1 MIDDEL
7 QPYAEAWTQF
17 AGNTFVTPTLLFTR
31 SPFHTTSN
39 ASPASLYQCI
49 GDACGSS
56 SRSTIIFR
64 MPKFV
69 RRQPLIERIKAYL
82 DPADWLLYISE
93 ELDTNGLDQLEK
105 EWAIPIGMT
114 LNLVFLIARSNQ
126 QKQSSTYDDVFGE
139 VRGTGWFAWLVST
152 EATCGNTITDRCC
165 TGIIPRPLPVL
176 PLIR

>member
-7 QPYAEAWTQF
+7 QPYEEAWTRF

-31 SPFHTTSN
+31 SPFQTTSN
-39 ASPASLYQCI
+39 ASPASLYKYI
-49 GDACGSS
+49 GDARRSS
-56 SRSTIIFR
+56 HRSTITSR

-93 ELDTNGLDQLEK
+93 ELDTNGWDQLEK
-105 EWAIPIGMT
+105 EWAIPIGIT

-126 QKQSSTYDDVFGE
+126 HKQSSTYDDVFGE
-139 VRGTGWFAWLVST
+139 VKGTGWFAWLVST
-152 EATCGNTITDRCC
+152 EATCGNTITDR
-165 TGIIPRPLPVL
+165 
-176 PLIR
+176 